1 MKMFKKS
8 LWVVLFFTM
17 LDIAMV
23 SCSKKGTQEV
33 CDTILTAA
41 ILNNV
46 SIGQGQIYP
55 SATFENGNE
64 TVDRS
69 TYAMEIVLQDSV
81 KECHKIAG
89 VTPLFTNVAYANK
102 TVVNAKTADR
112 ISKVYMIA
120 NTNYNATVKKGDTIN
135 SIVNFS
141 TYLLNHR
148 FDNIDVNNFIPQFNA
163 LLSNG
168 STEEYYAGD
177 YLPKVYIHL
186 TQAAQSTTAVSFKML
201 ILLENGRIISGES
214 KPIFLQN

>member
-8 LWVVLFFTM
+8 LWVIIFFTM
-17 LDIAMV
+17 LDIVMV
-23 SCSKKGTQEV
+23 SCNKKGTQEV

-46 SIGQGQIYP
+46 SIGPGLIYP
-55 SATFENGNE
+55 STTYDIGNE

-69 TYAMEIVLQDSV
+69 TYAMEIILQDSV
-81 KECHKIAG
+81 KECHKISSIA
-89 VTPLFTNVAYANK
+89 PLFINTAYANK
-102 TVVNAKTADR
+102 TLVNAKTADR
-112 ISKVYMIA
+112 LSKVYMIA
-120 NTNYNATVKKGDTIN
+120 NTDYNTTVKKGDTIN
-135 SIVNFS
+135 SIINFS

-186 TQAAQSTTAVSFKML
+186 TQAAQTSAAVSFKIL
-201 ILLENGRIISGES
+201 IQLENGRIITGES
-214 KPIFLQN
+214 KPVFLQN